1 MPKLSLQDQTT
12 DFLLYISPNGLV
24 KVDVL
29 LNNKDNEA

>member
-12 DFLLYISPNGLV
+12 DFLLYIAPNGLI

-29 LNNKDNEA
+29 LNNKDIDA